1 MARAVTDPAPILED
15 VAVAGLLIP
24 APLAT
29 RIIAALRSVYPTLTE
44 GKDDDPAVR
53 AVLIYWITAALETY
67 EGNQLR
73 EQTNAAIETVRVQG
87 NARAE
92 KIRAEVRKA
101 AGLIRETPTVEPPP
115 APTGR
120 SPV

>member
-29 RIIAALRSVYPTLTE
+29 RIIAALRAVYPTLTE
-44 GKDDDPAVR
+44 GKDDDGAVR

-67 EGNQLR
+67 EGNLLYYGKFQGPSARLR
-73 EQTNAAIETVRVQG
+73 IWYTQ
-87 NARAE
+87 
-92 KIRAEVRKA
+92 
-101 AGLIRETPTVEPPP
+101 
-115 APTGR
+115 
-120 SPV
+120 

>member
-1 MARAVTDPAPILED
+1 MTDPAPILED

-29 RIIAALRSVYPTLTE
+29 RIIAALRAVYPTLTE
-44 GKDDDPAVR
+44 GKDDDGAVR

-67 EGNQLR
+67 EGNLLR

-92 KIRAEVRKA
+92 KIRDEVRKA
-101 AGLIRETPTVEPPP
+101 AGLIRETPTSEPPP
-115 APTGR
+115 SPTGR